1 MQLDAPNAQ
10 DVMEI
15 SECDGAVIGDGA
27 WGSRIVASY
36 LTTKQLQ
43 EILQVDRTTIYRMA
57 DGGRLPA
64 VKVGNQWRFPRQE
77 VERWLKTQTSVFVG
91 AQESAHP
98 HPQTDLE
105 KLVAIDCVHQIL
117 DTFGDTL
124 GVMFL
129 VTDMG
134 GRPVTRPSNPF
145 PLYQA
150 LMQSPVARQRYQ
162 ALWAELAQDLSLRP
176 EFVPGPVGLLW
187 SRGLIRVGQE
197 LQAMLVTG
205 GVAPGMWPPS
215 PEERRRMAQ
224 ELDVELDL
232 LEGRLAQVPRMDSE
246 GQERLLSLVQR
257 IADIIAHIAT
267 ERANLFSKLQ
277 HIAELSKV

>member
-1 MQLDAPNAQ
+1 M
-10 DVMEI
+10 
-15 SECDGAVIGDGA
+15 
-27 WGSRIVASY
+27 ASY

-77 VERWLKTQTSVFVG
+77 VERWLKTQASVFVG
-91 AQESAHP
+91 AQESASP
-98 HPQTDLE
+98 HPRTDLE

-129 VTDMG
+129 VTDMAG
-134 GRPVTRPSNPF
+134 KPITRPSNPF
-145 PLYQA
+145 PLYEA
-150 LMQSPVARQRYQ
+150 VMRSPVARQRYQ
-162 ALWAELAQDLSLRP
+162 DLWVALAQDLSLRP
-176 EFVPGPVGLLW
+176 DFVPGPMGLLW
-187 SRGLIRVGQE
+187 TRGLIRVGQE

-205 GVAPGMWPPS
+205 GVAPTEWPPS

-224 ELDVELDL
+224 ELAVDPEL
-232 LEGRLAQVPRMDSE
+232 LERHLEQVPHLEPE

-267 ERANLFSKLQ
+267 ERSNLFSKLQ